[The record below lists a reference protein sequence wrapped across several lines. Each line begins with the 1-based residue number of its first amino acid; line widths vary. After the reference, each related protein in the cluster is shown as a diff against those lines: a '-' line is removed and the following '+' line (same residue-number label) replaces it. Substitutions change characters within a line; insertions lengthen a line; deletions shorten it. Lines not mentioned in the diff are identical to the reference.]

1 MLLKMSLGAA
11 KDEPHR
17 SAARMVIADVLSPAD
32 LITFVNES
40 TQVVNSLRK
49 FVRHFTDIGRDMRD
63 PLLLARFADVKPSI
77 GLNVPGALTR
87 SALIHHPGRPRLIT
101 ACSPE

>member
-1 MLLKMSLGAA
+1 
-11 KDEPHR
+11 
-17 SAARMVIADVLSPAD
+17 MVIADVLSPAD

-87 SALIHHPGRPRLIT
+87 SAFIHRPGRLAARRGVLLVKRLIA
-101 ACSPE
+101 ACAPK